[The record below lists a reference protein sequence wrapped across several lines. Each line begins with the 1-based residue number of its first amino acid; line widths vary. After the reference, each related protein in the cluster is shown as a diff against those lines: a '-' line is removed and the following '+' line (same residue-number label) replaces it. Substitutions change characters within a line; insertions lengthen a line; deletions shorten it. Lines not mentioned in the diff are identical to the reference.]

1 MSPLLKSGE
10 LYYFSPSPE
19 HSLCNQIVS
28 VQEAQLSYCLMSNCD
43 V

>member
-19 HSLCNQIVS
+19 HSLYNQIVS
-28 VQEAQLSYCLMSNCD
+28 VQETGSAFFLSAE
-43 V
+43 